1 MRDLGGDA
9 VCSQDQLYQD
19 NLQRLWER
27 SNGKEILNLRETA
40 AVLGFK
46 DSRTVKRLYPFKDG
60 YISLATLARC
70 ITPDVKTDIRKKDV

>member
-1 MRDLGGDA
+1 M
-9 VCSQDQLYQD
+9 CSQDQLYQD